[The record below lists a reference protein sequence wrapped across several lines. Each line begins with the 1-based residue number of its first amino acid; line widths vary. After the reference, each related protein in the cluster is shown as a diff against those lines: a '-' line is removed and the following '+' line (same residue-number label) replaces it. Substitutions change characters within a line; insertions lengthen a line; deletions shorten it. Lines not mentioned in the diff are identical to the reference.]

1 MKIIRLFILILFTVS
16 NWAHAADDQTISN
29 QAQENIQQMTQ
40 QMSGLGIPEAK
51 AQKMLTRMHQN
62 NFQQQNMVR
71 AQQTV
76 MDAAKEGLPT
86 EPIMNKAMEGMVK
99 QAKEQQILKA
109 METVRSRH
117 QYAYRMAR
125 SLSNDKKTTEIMAR
139 AIADCLTAGMP
150 VQDMKRIA
158 AQLQTRQQTKNQA
171 KDLSLQTMQTVRT
184 MARLGAMPTDV
195 SDTVCLALQHQY
207 TSQQMKELRHN
218 FASGTQ
224 QTSARQLAHQYA
236 GTIDKGGNPG
246 NSNDGGKS
254 SGNNSSGGAGAG
266 SDSGGGNDS
275 GGAGSG
281 ADSGSGS
288 DSGGAGSD
296 GGSGGGGS
304 GGSGGGSGGGGSR

>member
-1 MKIIRLFILILFTVS
+1 MKTIRLFILILFTVS
-16 NWAHAADDQTISN
+16 TWAHAADNQTISN
-29 QAQENIQQMTQ
+29 QAQENIQQMTK
-40 QMSGLGIPEAK
+40 QMNALGIPEAK
-51 AQKMLTRMHQN
+51 AQKMLTRMHQKR
-62 NFQQQNMVR
+62 FQQQNIVR

-76 MDAAKEGLPT
+76 MAAAKEGLPT

-109 METVRSRH
+109 MEAVRSRH
-117 QYAYRMAR
+117 QYAYQMTR
-125 SLSNDKKTTEIMAR
+125 SLSNDKNTTEIMAR
-139 AIADCLTAGMP
+139 AIVDSLTAGMP

-158 AQLQTRQQTKNQA
+158 AQLQTRQQTKTQA
-171 KDLSLQTMQTVRT
+171 KDLSLQSMLTVRT

-224 QTSARQLAHQYA
+224 QTSARQLARQYA

-246 NSNDGGKS
+246 NSNDGDKS
-254 SGNNSSGGAGAG
+254 SGEKNSGG
-266 SDSGGGNDS
+266 
-275 GGAGSG
+275 
-281 ADSGSGS
+281 GS

-296 GGSGGGGS
+296 GGSGGG
-304 GGSGGGSGGGGSR
+304 SGGGGSR